1 MHDPQACKTCA
12 ALWDESRLSL
22 GEVIYQG
29 KFWVVEHAGPKVGIL
44 GWLVIVLLRPE
55 ESNLEL
61 TPDEEIELG
70 IIQCLVR
77 QALKYELSPER
88 VYEMYFAEGPGFGH
102 VHYHMVPKPK
112 DLDRQYVGVNIFKLL
127 GDKEFEPLPAKP
139 IGDICRKLKALMD

>member
-12 ALWDESRLSL
+12 ALLGELRLSL

-88 VYEMYFAEGPGFGH
+88 VYEMSFGFGT
-102 VHYHMVPKPK
+102 MW
-112 DLDRQYVGVNIFKLL
+112 
-127 GDKEFEPLPAKP
+127 
-139 IGDICRKLKALMD
+139 